1 LIGKSKTLYPP
12 IQHSKGNLRIRANI
26 CILNIFFLAS
36 ILCPSSYGELLDES
50 PRTISTSAGFRFQS
64 RALEGENQSETVR
77 QWTLPLFL
85 AGRIGENLQFRIY
98 QTAFDAKL
106 EDGSNLR
113 ALENT
118 KIQGSYVL
126 LENTLVTY
134 LGLSVPVNSIE
145 PIPENAHLSNI
156 LYREVLDF
164 SINRVTA
171 GLDLDM
177 GFAFVQP
184 VGRLSLGFGMGYL
197 IRGSYDRLSQ
207 EGTLTD
213 YNPGNP
219 LSISAG
225 LNSFSKMF
233 SWGGRIIYIHYGDD
247 EIDAENSFEN
257 SDAIS
262 FRISAKARP
271 GPFTVGLFLGDTVK
285 IESDN
290 LNEGVV
296 ISNFFRNRVSGGLA
310 LAYPLL
316 AEIIILNGQVE
327 GKAFLDDDGI
337 SAKMLLFGG
346 GFRILLTDNL
356 KVDFSARL
364 INGDMDAGR
373 KDVSG
378 FDLGAAVGYGF

>member
-1 LIGKSKTLYPP
+1 M
-12 IQHSKGNLRIRANI
+12 
-26 CILNIFFLAS
+26 S
-36 ILCPSSYGELLDES
+36 ILCFSSGGELLDES
-50 PRTISTSAGFRFQS
+50 PRTISAFAGVRFQS
-64 RALEGENQSETVR
+64 RELEGESQSETVQ

-106 EDGSNLR
+106 EDGPNLR
-113 ALENT
+113 GLENT

-126 LENTLVTY
+126 LRNTLVTY
-134 LGLSVPVNSIE
+134 LGLSVPVDSIE
-145 PIPENAHLSNI
+145 PIPETVHLSNI

-164 SINRVTA
+164 SVNRVTA

-177 GFAFVQP
+177 GFAFAQP

-197 IRGSYDRLSQ
+197 MRGSYDRLSQ
-207 EGTLTD
+207 EGTLID
-213 YNPGNP
+213 YNPGDP
-219 LSISAG
+219 LSISVG
-225 LNSFSKMF
+225 LNSFSRMS

-247 EIDAENSFEN
+247 EIDTEDSFEN

-262 FRISAKARP
+262 LRISAKARP
-271 GPFTVGLFLGDTVK
+271 GPITIRLFLGDTLK
-285 IESDN
+285 IEDDS
-290 LNEGVV
+290 LGEGVV
-296 ISNFFRNRVSGGLA
+296 ISNFFRNRLSGGLA

-316 AEIIILNGQVE
+316 AETIILNGQVG

-337 SAKMLLFGG
+337 NAKMLSFGG

-356 KVDFSARL
+356 KFDFSARL
-364 INGDMDAGR
+364 INGDMDDGR

-378 FDLGAAVGYGF
+378 YDLGAAVGYGF